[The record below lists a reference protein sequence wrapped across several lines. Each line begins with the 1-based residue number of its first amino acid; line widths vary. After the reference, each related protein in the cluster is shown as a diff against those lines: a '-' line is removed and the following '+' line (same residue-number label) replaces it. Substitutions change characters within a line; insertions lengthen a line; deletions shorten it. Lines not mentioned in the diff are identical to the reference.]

1 MRKVLKRLKKYQL
14 YVNLKKCQF
23 FIIEVEFLNFV
34 IFIEKIRINEK
45 RIRIIKK

>member
-1 MRKVLKRLKKYQL
+1 MLKRLKKYQL

-23 FIIEVEFLNFV
+23 FIIKVEFLNFV
-34 IFIEKIRINEK
+34 IFIKKICINKK